1 MKNINRIKNKF
12 IARLASS
19 FPVLAKHLIASYTP
33 LESADIPWMPVKKK
47 LSKSKIALVTTAGIH
62 HDYQKPFNMDDPTG
76 DASFRIIDTETIER
90 DYVITHDYYDHR
102 DADKDLNIIFPLTRL
117 KEMAGVRIIGSV
129 AKQHFSFMGHIT
141 GSHLDELI
149 KKNAP
154 KVADSFMQDHVDAV
168 LLTPG

>member
-1 MKNINRIKNKF
+1 MVFALFDCNSITGCILILFRIRRYHMKNINRIKNKF

-19 FPVLAKHLIASYTP
+19 FPALAKHLIASYTP

-62 HDYQKPFNMDDPTG
+62 HGYQKPFNMDDPTG
-76 DASFRIIDTETIER
+76 DASFRIIDTKTIER

-129 AKQHFSFMGHIT
+129 AKQHFSFKIGRA
-141 GSHLDELI
+141 SCRER
-149 KKNAP
+149 
-154 KVADSFMQDHVDAV
+154 V
-168 LLTPG
+168 